1 MNFDQAFELLLGHE
15 GGFSDHKADPG
26 GKTRWGVT
34 EAVARAKGYTGDMR
48 DLPVDLARS
57 IYRADY
63 WDRIRAEELP
73 AGLRYVMF
81 DAAVNSGPPQAVK
94 WLQAAI
100 GETVDGII
108 GPRTLSAAKQLEP
121 NALKLAMLAQRLRF
135 MSNLT
140 SWPAFGRGWARR
152 IADLMEA

>member
-15 GGFSDHKADPG
+15 GGYSDHPSDKG
-26 GKTRWGVT
+26 GRTRFGVT

-48 DLPVDLARS
+48 DLPLQLAKE

-63 WDRIRAEELP
+63 WDRIRADELP

-108 GPRTLSAAKQLEP
+108 GPRTLSATRQLDA
-121 NALKLAMLAQRLRF
+121 NALKLTVLSQRLQF
-135 MSNLT
+135 MTNLPT
-140 SWPAFGRGWARR
+140 WPAFGKGWARR